1 MGANEDENPG
11 FDHSRTLDKT
21 VQRLTEPEQALVA
34 EVEAAAADQDGPGQG

>member
-1 MGANEDENPG
+1 MGADTSQNPAY
-11 FDHSRTLDKT
+11 DHSQTLDKT